1 VKRVIVLGGGM
12 IGSAIAADLSNE
24 FDVTISDRDADRL
37 QYLHTLHKTNTIVWD
52 FSKELDLSELLKPYD
67 LVIEAVPGNIG
78 FETLQAII
86 SAGKNVIDISF
97 FGRDPFD
104 LSELAN
110 DMKVTAVV
118 DCGIAPGLSNII
130 LGYHNERM
138 NIDNFKCYVGGLPF
152 KRNWPYQYKA
162 FFSPTDVIHEYLRPA
177 RFVINNKVV
186 TKEALS
192 DPEFIEVDGIGTLEA
207 FNTDGLRTLLKTM
220 KIPNMIEKTLRY
232 PGHRELMHILKFSGF
247 FNEQE
252 IIIKDQSIRPIEVTS
267 KLLFQ
272 LWKPELEDDEFT
284 VLKLLISGTE
294 DGERKEYT
302 YKIFDQFDEE
312 TKTTSMAR
320 TTGYTCTSVARL
332 LLDGGLNKKGIFPPE
347 YIGAIPGYFDK
358 IVSMLKKKKIRIS
371 SSEKRIPM
379 V

>member
-1 VKRVIVLGGGM
+1 MKRVIVLGGGM

-232 PGHRELMHILKFSGF
+232 PGHREIMHILKFSGF
-247 FNEQE
+247 F
-252 IIIKDQSIRPIEVTS
+252 K
-267 KLLFQ
+267 
-272 LWKPELEDDEFT
+272 
-284 VLKLLISGTE
+284 
-294 DGERKEYT
+294 
-302 YKIFDQFDEE
+302 
-312 TKTTSMAR
+312 
-320 TTGYTCTSVARL
+320 
-332 LLDGGLNKKGIFPPE
+332 
-347 YIGAIPGYFDK
+347 
-358 IVSMLKKKKIRIS
+358 
-371 SSEKRIPM
+371 
-379 V
+379 

>member
-1 VKRVIVLGGGM
+1 MKKVIVLGGGM
-12 IGSAIAADLSNE
+12 VGSAIAADLRNE
-24 FDVTISDRDADRL
+24 FDVTICDKDEERL
-37 QYLHTLHKTNTIVWD
+37 QFLKALHKINTIVWD
-52 FSKELDLSELLKPYD
+52 FSNELDLNEFLKPYD
-67 LVIEAVPGNIG
+67 LVIEAVPGDLG
-78 FETLQAII
+78 FQTLKAII

-97 FGRDPFD
+97 FERDPFD
-104 LSELAN
+104 LKELAE
-110 DMKVTAVV
+110 DMNITAIV

-130 LGYHNERM
+130 LGYYNERM
-138 NIDNFKCYVGGLPF
+138 KIDKFICYVGGLPF

-177 RFVINNKVV
+177 RFVVNNKIVIR
-186 TKEALS
+186 EALS

-232 PGHRELMHILKFSGF
+232 PGHRELMNILKFSGF

-252 IIIKDQSIRPIEVTS
+252 IKINDQSIRPIEVTS

-284 VLKLLISGTE
+284 VLKLVISGTE
-294 DGERKEYT
+294 GDERKEYT

-332 LLDGGLNKKGIFPPE
+332 LLNGGLNNKGIFPPE
-347 YIGAIPGYFDK
+347 YIGAIPGYFEI

-371 SSEKRIPM
+371 SSVKSISK